1 MPTRVLI
8 YAPVLWPKQ
17 GLPRGRSSRIPKNS
31 VPGAGTP
38 APSLGIDGAARPG
51 TPFRRLLLDRLL
63 ARRGGVRG
71 RLRRELGRGLRRPLP
86 SALLDPGLR
95 PLRALRLPLPRPP
108 PGDVL
113 L

>member
-38 APSLGIDGAARPG
+38 ALFLRIDGAARPG

-63 ARRGGVRG
+63 ARRGGLGGRLPRG
-71 RLRRELGRGLRRPLP
+71 RGPGPRGPPPPPPPPHR
-86 SALLDPGLR
+86 
-95 PLRALRLPLPRPP
+95 PRPP
-108 PGDVL
+108 RRLRTPP
-113 L
+113 

>member
-63 ARRGGVRG
+63 ARRGGG
-71 RLRRELGRGLRRPLP
+71 PGGLRRGVR
-86 SALLDPGLR
+86 PGPRGPPPFAPPPPCPR
-95 PLRALRLPLPRPP
+95 PPRALRPP
-108 PGDVL
+108 P
-113 L
+113 